1 MAKPP
6 DSLRFQI
13 EMLERMAARV
23 EGRRRP
29 EDDRFLRAIAMLIAD
44 KQLQLERSEG
54 GGPEG

>member
-1 MAKPP
+1 MTKPP
-6 DSLRFQI
+6 ESLRFQI

-23 EGRRRP
+23 
-29 EDDRFLRAIAMLIAD
+29 DRFLRAIAMLIAD